1 MNSPDQPG
9 PSEQNPAPQPAPAPQ
24 WASPTQAPADQGWQQ
39 PGAAPGPQMYV
50 MGEQPV
56 PGMPVEPPRPAG
68 GNRNRALLLTGLAG
82 LVAGAIL
89 VGGVWVGTSLGVP
102 GTENAAAR
110 DADAACGIIGRL
122 PDMTE
127 DSLTRPH
134 ANRAAGAA
142 ALAAAAAE
150 DDARYSELSEA
161 ASGMLQAIQV
171 YNLDLI
177 NNRLVAARAACD
189 DL

>member
-1 MNSPDQPG
+1 MSTPEQPT
-9 PSEQNPAPQPAPAPQ
+9 PPPPNPEAMPP
-24 WASPTQAPADQGWQQ
+24 QAPHWGPP
-39 PGAAPGPQMYV
+39 PGFA
-50 MGEQPV
+50 PV
-56 PGMPVEPPRPAG
+56 PGMPVEPPRAAG
-68 GNRNRALLLTGLAG
+68 PGRKVLLLTALGG
-82 LVAGAIL
+82 LVLGAIL
-89 VGGVWVGTSLGVP
+89 VGGVWVGTSLGVA
-102 GTENAAAR
+102 GTESTAAR
-110 DADAACGIIGRL
+110 DADTACGIIARL

-127 DSLTRPH
+127 DSLTRQH

-150 DDARYSELSEA
+150 DDQRYSELSEA

-177 NNRLVAARAACD
+177 NNRIVAARAACD